1 MLALF
6 ILNLLFEQIIGA
18 IKVYSWNMFL
28 VVILTLDADSNII
41 IIIIFFFMESDAVA
55 SVITIVF
62 I

>member
-1 MLALF
+1 VLALF

-41 IIIIFFFMESDAVA
+41 IIIIIFMESDAVA
-55 SVITIVF
+55 SVIIIVF